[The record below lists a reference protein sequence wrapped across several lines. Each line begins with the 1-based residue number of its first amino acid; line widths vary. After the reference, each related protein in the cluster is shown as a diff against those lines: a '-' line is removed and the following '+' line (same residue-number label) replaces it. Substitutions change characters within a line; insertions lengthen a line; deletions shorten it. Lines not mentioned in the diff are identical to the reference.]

1 LIVIGKIGKFTEQTV
16 DNENNPYQLPEDN
29 NYKLV
34 NLEKIDYVIGFH
46 GEEMIF
52 RNYLY

>member
-1 LIVIGKIGKFTEQTV
+1 LIDHSPNNT
-16 DNENNPYQLPEDN
+16 NNPFGLIESNSYI
-29 NYKLV
+29 LV
-34 NLEKIDYVIGFH
+34 ELEKIDYVIGFQ